1 MILRLLLRGAQ
12 RLRCIDGWAAT
23 SPFLLRQRTR
33 VYELTARQVVDFLW
47 ARLPAQNGVAMRMTT
62 EAANYVS
69 MSTRLRHRVLQYP
82 AQLRRRLF
90 RELLRELDRT
100 LQVQEL
106 LGMPQGQKEEGL
118 LPGSFESREVTN
130 LQSLERECEGFLI
143 LCERPRCAFK
153 NRA

>member
-47 ARLPAQNGVAMRMTT
+47 GRLPAQNGVAMRMTT
-62 EAANYVS
+62 EAGNYVS

-106 LGMPQGQKEEGL
+106 LGMPQGQKEEGRLRKGRQAL
-118 LPGSFESREVTN
+118 LLDEWSFEWCPWRTCRGPCEVSICTTG
-130 LQSLERECEGFLI
+130 SL
-143 LCERPRCAFK
+143 
-153 NRA
+153 